1 MLNPSPVPNTNQYP
15 AQPQLYPQS
24 NIRQQLISATED
36 MRRLFEECE
45 IGKGNAQLLN
55 QALTFA
61 RPDELG
67 GPVIGV
73 RNCCSC
79 SSVFSPTFYCRN
91 GIASVEIP
99 KISSWLKYHGQLPK
113 QTDRVKSFD
122 RYIWPRMAWKRG
134 QFRRRKKRNFSRRC
148 WALTKTY

>member
-1 MLNPSPVPNTNQYP
+1 MYSTTLSQGIPFDEDDSMLNPSPVPQPNQYP
-15 AQPQLYPQS
+15 TQPQVYPQS
-24 NIRQQLISATED
+24 SIRQQVISATED

-73 RNCCSC
+73 RNAT
-79 SSVFSPTFYCRN
+79 V
-91 GIASVEIP
+91 
-99 KISSWLKYHGQLPK
+99 
-113 QTDRVKSFD
+113 
-122 RYIWPRMAWKRG
+122 
-134 QFRRRKKRNFSRRC
+134 
-148 WALTKTY
+148 